1 MVEGLQVVPRQWPLV
16 GQVAAAH
23 VQWKMGMR
31 RPAVVPVQLWT
42 QAASLVALVQ
52 DSVAVAVAV
61 RLHLLGVVMFLARQ
75 GQEQQDQQ

>member
-1 MVEGLQVVPRQWPLV
+1 MVPRQWPLV

-52 DSVAVAVAV
+52 DSVAVAV